1 MGGAIK
7 IPSKDRWPERSLPAR
22 QEAATNWSRPLRTR
36 LGRGGA
42 HAVLGGGEAAYKG
55 PRGFLE
61 RPPSLREER
70 WLFRCSSP
78 SFFFFYVFS
87 QTQSLVDHMKTV
99 SQERVP
105 FLATL
110 QVLCKA
116 ACPFDLAGLW
126 LTNYGGKSALQH
138 HKCLSKLMGR
148 ISYYLLPR

>member
-1 MGGAIK
+1 MPLKFLLRIGGQRGPCLQDRRQRLTGAGLSE
-7 IPSKDRWPERSLPAR
+7 PDWVGVVHMLCWGVGRQHTKDLEDFWRDHQALEKSAGYSG
-22 QEAATNWSRPLRTR
+22 AAHL
-36 LGRGGA
+36 
-42 HAVLGGGEAAYKG
+42 H
-55 PRGFLE
+55 
-61 RPPSLREER
+61 
-70 WLFRCSSP
+70 
-78 SFFFFYVFS
+78 FFFFYVFS